1 MAKRKEKEKAIQL
14 RKLGKSYREIRALL
28 PVSKASLSLWLRDY
42 PLSAKKMRE
51 LRDFNAKRIEHYQE
65 TRRRQRDIKLA
76 EIYKTEKARIL
87 PLSRNELL
95 IAGLFLYWGEGS
107 KSTLSNYVAF
117 SNTDPAMISFFIKWL
132 ESLGYKRKKL
142 TVRMHFY
149 KDMDIVKETN
159 YWAKTLRISNS
170 QFKKPYIKESKF
182 SLISYKRGFGHGT
195 CNVLVYDAMLGKKIM
210 MGLKALKDFFIG
222 Q

>member
-28 PVSKASLSLWLRDY
+28 LVSKASLSLWLRDY

-51 LRDFNAKRIEHYQE
+51 LRDFNVKRIEHYQE

-117 SNTDPAMISFFIKWL
+117 SNTDPAMIVFFIKWL
-132 ESLGYKRKKL
+132 EHFGCERNKL
-142 TVRMHFY
+142 VIRMHFY

-182 SLISYKRGFGHGT
+182 SSISYKRGFGHGT

-210 MGLKALKDFFIG
+210 MGLKVLRDFFIG

>member
-51 LRDFNAKRIEHYQE
+51 LRDFNVKRIEHYQE

-117 SNTDPAMISFFIKWL
+117 SNTDPAMIVFFIKWL
-132 ESLGYKRKKL
+132 E
-142 TVRMHFY
+142 HF
-149 KDMDIVKETN
+149 
-159 YWAKTLRISNS
+159 
-170 QFKKPYIKESKF
+170 
-182 SLISYKRGFGHGT
+182 G
-195 CNVLVYDAMLGKKIM
+195 
-210 MGLKALKDFFIG
+210 
-222 Q
+222 